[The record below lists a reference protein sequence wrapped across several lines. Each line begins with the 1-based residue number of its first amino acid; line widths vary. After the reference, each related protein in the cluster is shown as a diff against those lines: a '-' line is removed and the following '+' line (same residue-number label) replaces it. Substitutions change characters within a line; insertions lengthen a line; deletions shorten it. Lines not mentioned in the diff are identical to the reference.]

1 MAKVAKVAKVATAAT
16 VEVVGMDDVEAVGAA
31 AAVADSSVL
40 AIPLASS
47 SDSSVPATPVV
58 RKKTWLQISH
68 LAGEEHL
75 LHLQVRSVDWLEE
88 CLEASNGEAEA
99 QRLVE
104 VKLVPLDQEHHDVVD
119 LVHHHPCKE
128 EPSPALGGF
137 GLVLLKD
144 PWGGFLAYMV
154 FGSFF
159 LGGAK

>member
-1 MAKVAKVAKVATAAT
+1 MQLFNLGSTKKKHTLSSRTSVVVVVVVAKVAKVATAAT
-16 VEVVGMDDVEAVGAA
+16 VEVVGMDDVEAVGAVAVGVA

-88 CLEASNGEAEA
+88 FEASNGEAEA
-99 QRLVE
+99 LRLVE
-104 VKLVPLDQEHHDVVD
+104 VKLVPLDQDSVD
-119 LVHHHPCKE
+119 SV
-128 EPSPALGGF
+128 
-137 GLVLLKD
+137 D
-144 PWGGFLAYMV
+144 
-154 FGSFF
+154 
-159 LGGAK
+159 

>member
-1 MAKVAKVAKVATAAT
+1 MKLFNLGSTKKKKKHTLSSRTSVVVVVVVAKVAKVATAAT
-16 VEVVGMDDVEAVGAA
+16 VEVVGMDDVEAVGAVAVGVA

-58 RKKTWLQISH
+58 LKTWLQISH

-88 CLEASNGEAEA
+88 FEGSNGEAED

-104 VKLVPLDQEHHDVVD
+104 VKLVPLDQDSVD
-119 LVHHHPCKE
+119 SV
-128 EPSPALGGF
+128 
-137 GLVLLKD
+137 D
-144 PWGGFLAYMV
+144 
-154 FGSFF
+154 
-159 LGGAK
+159 

>member
-1 MAKVAKVAKVATAAT
+1 VVVVVVAKVAKVATAAT
-16 VEVVGMDDVEAVGAA
+16 VEVVGMDDVEAVGAVGAA

-88 CLEASNGEAEA
+88 FEGSNGEVEA

-104 VKLVPLDQEHHDVVD
+104 VKLVPLDQDSVD
-119 LVHHHPCKE
+119 SV
-128 EPSPALGGF
+128 
-137 GLVLLKD
+137 D
-144 PWGGFLAYMV
+144 
-154 FGSFF
+154 
-159 LGGAK
+159 